1 MNQPQLDPLQSSS
14 SSALSSQNV
23 AEQQPEL
30 VLRIS
35 PLIRLTLTL
44 LYLALTLPLP
54 FLAQATAA
62 PVPPQLLAVGLV
74 IGWFGL
80 YATLSEGVILNDQ
93 GIQVAYPGWVPSFW
107 RKGWSLPWSEVKALK
122 PRSTGQ
128 GGLVYY
134 FLSQSGE
141 AYLLP
146 MRVAGFAKLVERV
159 QARTGIDTTDV
170 RPLAQPWMYLI
181 LLVFTL
187 LLLAVDGWTIWT
199 ALLQGNLI

>member
-1 MNQPQLDPLQSSS
+1 MNQPQLDPTQPPNLQTSRQT
-14 SSALSSQNV
+14 AAN
-23 AEQQPEL
+23 QQAEL

-54 FLAQATAA
+54 FLAQVTAS
-62 PVPPQLLAVGLV
+62 PVPPQLLIIGLV
-74 IGWFGL
+74 IGWLGL
-80 YATLSEGVILNDQ
+80 YVALSEGVILNDQ
-93 GIQVAYPGWVPSFW
+93 GIQVAYPGWVPNFW

-159 QARTGIDTTDV
+159 QAETGIDTTDV

-181 LLVFTL
+181 LLVSTL
-187 LLLAVDGWTIWT
+187 LLLIVDGWTIWT

>member
-1 MNQPQLDPLQSSS
+1 MNQPRLDPLQPINPPT
-14 SSALSSQNV
+14 AT
-23 AEQQPEL
+23 EPQPDL

-35 PLIRLTLTL
+35 PLIRFTLML

-54 FLAQATAA
+54 FLAQVTAA
-62 PVPPQLLAVGLV
+62 PVPPQLLVVGLA
-74 IGWFGL
+74 IGLLGL
-80 YATLSEGVILNDQ
+80 YAALSERVILNNQ
-93 GIQVAYPGWVPSFW
+93 GLQVAYPTWVPSLW
-107 RKGWSLPWSEVKALK
+107 RKGWFLPWTDIKALK

-146 MRVAGFAKLVERV
+146 MRVAGFAKLVDRV
-159 QARTGIDTTDV
+159 QTQTGIDTTDV

-187 LLLAVDGWTIWT
+187 FLLAVDGWTIWT
-199 ALLQGNLI
+199 ALLQGNLV